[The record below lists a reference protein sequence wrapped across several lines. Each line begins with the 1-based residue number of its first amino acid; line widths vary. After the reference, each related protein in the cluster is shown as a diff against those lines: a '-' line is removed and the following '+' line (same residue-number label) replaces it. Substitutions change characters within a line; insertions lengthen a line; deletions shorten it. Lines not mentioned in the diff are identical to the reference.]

1 MKFSL
6 SWLKEYI
13 PIEMTPSDL
22 AEGLTMIGLE
32 VDSVSDRYAY
42 LDSVLSGRIV
52 EIVPHPNAEK
62 LKICFV
68 DIGTEKRTIVCG
80 APNATVGM
88 ITACALPGTV
98 FPGGKVLEKG
108 LIYNQESSGMLC
120 SESELGI
127 GLDSEGIIS
136 LPADVDVG
144 QKLASVLR
152 LSDMVFE
159 VDLTPNRP
167 DCLGIIGIAR
177 EIAAMQGSFLKY
189 PSIDAFHTG
198 SSISEYTSVK
208 IKNPDLCP
216 RYSAGLL
223 IGISVGPSP
232 FWLQDRLLSIGLRPI
247 NNLVDVTNYV
257 MMETGQPLHAFDF
270 DTLSEKRI
278 VVRAAEKG
286 EVFTTLD
293 SKERNLL
300 PGMLLIC
307 DAEKPI
313 ALAGVMGGGN
323 SEISEKTV
331 NVLIESACFQQ
342 SSIRKTSKTLGL
354 NTDASY
360 RFERGVDPK
369 GTVFALKRAAL
380 LMKEVAGGQIVDG
393 VVDEHPIPFTEQV
406 IALSINNTNR
416 LLGTNLDQETMSTH
430 LKSIDFSVK
439 KTNEDILEVT
449 VPSFRVDV
457 SRHEDIVEEVARLSG
472 YNNIPTS
479 FPPIPAA
486 IKPLYKQITIK
497 DRIKDVLIGF
507 GFTEAINYSFVKRS
521 AVDQL
526 RLRPEDSRRCAV
538 EILNPLSEDQAVM
551 RTSLIPGLLDT
562 MHRNISWQTKNL
574 KFFEIGRVFFNM
586 QKKNIQPNEIEYLSC
601 LWTGKRVEN
610 SWHGGN
616 LDCDFYDLKGVAEGL
631 LKALRLEGIQFTAL
645 PSENCCYHKSGHAA
659 SIYIAGELV
668 GTIGEVHHEVLSS
681 YNLKQTAFIMELDL
695 DLLIKKI
702 PENKTYKSL
711 PKYPSVSRDITIIID
726 QGIEVQSVLKT
737 LEKMNEK
744 ILENVELFDV
754 YVGENIP
761 EKKKSLSLRLTYRST
776 ERTLED
782 DTVNIIHSKISSMLI
797 KAFNAMLP

>member
-22 AEGLTMIGLE
+22 VEGLTMIGLE
-32 VDSVSDRYAY
+32 VDSISDRYAY
-42 LDSVLSGRIV
+42 LDSVLIGRIV
-52 EIVPHPNAEK
+52 EITPHPNAEK
-62 LKICFV
+62 LKICLV
-68 DIGTEKRTIVCG
+68 DIGTETLTIVCG

-108 LIYNQESSGMLC
+108 LICNQESFGMLC
-120 SESELGI
+120 SEAELGI
-127 GLDSEGIIS
+127 GSDSDGIVS
-136 LPADVDVG
+136 LPSDVDVG
-144 QKLASVLR
+144 QKLASALK

-177 EIAAMQGSFLKY
+177 EIAAMQGSSLKY
-189 PSIDAFHTG
+189 PGIDAFCAG
-198 SSISEYTSVK
+198 SSISEYTSVE

-223 IGISVGPSP
+223 SGISVGPSP

-247 NNLVDVTNYV
+247 NNLVDVTNFV

-286 EVFTTLD
+286 EIFTTLD
-293 SKERNLL
+293 NKERNLL

-313 ALAGVMGGGN
+313 ALAGVMGGVN
-323 SEISEKTV
+323 SEISQKTV
-331 NVLIESACFQQ
+331 NVLIESACFQP

-360 RFERGVDPK
+360 RFERGVDPR

-380 LMKEVAGGQIVDG
+380 LIKEVAGGQIVAG
-393 VVDEHPIPFTEQV
+393 VVDAHPIPVAEQV
-406 IALSINNTNR
+406 IAMSTKNTNR
-416 LLGTNLDQETMSTH
+416 LLGTNLDQETMSIH

-439 KTNEDILEVT
+439 KINEDILEVT
-449 VPSFRVDV
+449 VPTFRVDV

-472 YNNIPTS
+472 YNNIPTT
-479 FPPIPAA
+479 FPLIPAA

-497 DRIKDVLIGF
+497 DRIKDLLIGF
-507 GFTEAINYSFVKRS
+507 GFTEAINYSFIKRS

-526 RLRPEDSRRCAV
+526 RLRPEDSRRCVV

-574 KFFEIGRVFFNM
+574 KLFEIGRVFLNT
-586 QKKNIQPNEIEYLSC
+586 QRKNIQPHEIEYLSC

-610 SWHGGN
+610 SWHGSN

-659 SIYIAGELV
+659 SIYAAGELV
-668 GTIGEVHHEVLSS
+668 GTIGEVHHEVLSN

-695 DLLIKKI
+695 DLLITRI
-702 PENKTYKSL
+702 PGNKTYKPL
-711 PKYPSVSRDITIIID
+711 PKYPPVSRDITIVVD
-726 QGIEVQSVLKT
+726 HGIEVQSVIET
-737 LEKMNEK
+737 LEKMDEK
-744 ILENVELFDV
+744 ILENAELFDV

-782 DTVNIIHSKISSMLI
+782 DAVNKIHSKISRMLI
-797 KAFNAMLP
+797 KTFSATLP

>member
-42 LDSVLSGRIV
+42 LDSVLVGQIV

-62 LKICFV
+62 LKICLV

-88 ITACALPGTV
+88 LTACALPGTV
-98 FPGGKVLEKG
+98 FPSGKVLEKG

-127 GLDSEGIIS
+127 GSDSVGIVS
-136 LPADVDVG
+136 LPADLDIG
-144 QKLASVLR
+144 QKLASALK

-159 VDLTPNRP
+159 IDLTPNRP

-177 EIAAMQGSFLKY
+177 EIAAMQASCLKY
-189 PSIDAFHTG
+189 PDIDAFHTG
-198 SSISEYTSVK
+198 SSISEYTSVE

-223 IGISVGPSP
+223 FGISVGPSP
-232 FWLQDRLLSIGLRPI
+232 FWLQDRLLSIGLRSI

-286 EVFTTLD
+286 EIFTTLD
-293 SKERNLL
+293 SKERNLF

-313 ALAGVMGGGN
+313 ALAGVMGGVN

-342 SSIRKTSKTLGL
+342 SSIRKTSKALGL

-380 LMKEVAGGQIVDG
+380 LMKEVAGGQVVHG
-393 VVDEHPIPFTEQV
+393 VVDEHPVPFTEQV
-406 IALSINNTNR
+406 IALSTKNTNR
-416 LLGTNLDQETMSTH
+416 LLGTNLDQETMSIH

-439 KTNEDILEVT
+439 KINEDILEVT

-472 YNNIPTS
+472 YNNIPTT

-526 RLRPEDSRRCAV
+526 RLRPEDSRRCVV

-574 KFFEIGRVFFNM
+574 KLFEIGRVFFNT
-586 QKKNIQPNEIEYLSC
+586 QKKNIQPNEIEQLSC

-610 SWHGGN
+610 SWHGSN
-616 LDCDFYDLKGVAEGL
+616 LDCDFYDLKGMAEGL

-645 PSENCCYHKSGHAA
+645 SSENCCYHKSGHAA

-668 GTIGEVHHEVLSS
+668 GTIGEVHHEVLSN

-695 DLLIKKI
+695 DLLIKRI
-702 PENKTYKSL
+702 PENKTYKPL
-711 PKYPSVSRDITIIID
+711 PKYPPVSRDITIIVD
-726 QGIEVQSVLKT
+726 QSIEVQSVLKT
-737 LEKMNEK
+737 LEKMDEK

-761 EKKKSLSLRLTYRST
+761 EKKKSLSLRLTYRSN

-782 DTVNIIHSKISSMLI
+782 DAVNIIHSKISSMLI
-797 KAFNAMLP
+797 KIFNATLP